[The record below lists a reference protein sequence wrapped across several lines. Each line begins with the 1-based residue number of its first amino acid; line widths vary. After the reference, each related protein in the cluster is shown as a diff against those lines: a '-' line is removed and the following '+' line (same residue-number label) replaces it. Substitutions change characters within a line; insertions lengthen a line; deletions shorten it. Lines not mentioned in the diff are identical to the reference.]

1 LAGRRPSAS
10 RAPRTHEDDV
20 QLSHPEGPAPSAAA
34 EPSDGRTEQERR
46 ALTNEDFAPLVP
58 SSNGSDPRLTSA
70 ERQSFEDVLRE
81 YAKRRHKTQAEV
93 ERDLVAGEDGSTAD
107 FGELAPDCVCFANSA
122 GGTLLVGIEDDDD
135 AQQRPVRD

>member
-1 LAGRRPSAS
+1 MGSPGTHRGRRRALLRERRPSQPISPCERLA
-10 RAPRTHEDDV
+10 
-20 QLSHPEGPAPSAAA
+20 
-34 EPSDGRTEQERR
+34 RTE
-46 ALTNEDFAPLVP
+46 AI
-58 SSNGSDPRLTSA
+58 PRLTSG

-135 AQQRPVRD
+135 AQQRPVRDGDGGQKRPSTNPQTETHQG